1 MLDGKSQNRIKTDLK
16 TAGLPKQVITAL
28 LEQGIDSV
36 ENLCSFSL
44 DDLELLDGIGPKAL
58 LLIAKIKEGWAGS
71 VTMPQAA
78 QTTAESKAEAERQA
92 NLMKEPPP
100 GEGTVTTKTFTV
112 ELQFRH
118 AEWITRAAKAYS
130 QTEEQIIQ
138 QAIRGAYQRDPYKAG
153 DTAISGS
160 VLKHDNPYRQADQN

>member
-1 MLDGKSQNRIKTDLK
+1 MTDLK
-16 TAGLPKQVITAL
+16 DIGLSKQVITAL
-28 LEQGIDSV
+28 VKQGINSV
-36 ENLCSFSL
+36 EKLCSFTL
-44 DDLELLDGIGPKAL
+44 GDLERLDVLSQKAL
-58 LLIAKIKEGWAGS
+58 LLIAMIKEDHAITPTS
-71 VTMPQAA
+71 AQAPPTA
-78 QTTAESKAEAERQA
+78 AEITAEAKRQA

-100 GEGTVTTKTFTV
+100 GEGTVTTKSFTI

-118 AEWITRAAKAYS
+118 AEWITRAAEAYGL
-130 QTEEQIIQ
+130 TEEQVIQ